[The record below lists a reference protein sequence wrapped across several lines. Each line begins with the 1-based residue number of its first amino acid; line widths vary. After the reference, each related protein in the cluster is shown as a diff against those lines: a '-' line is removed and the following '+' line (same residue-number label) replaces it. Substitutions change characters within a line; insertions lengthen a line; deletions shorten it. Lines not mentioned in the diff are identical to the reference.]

1 MDGYQKFFLKAKLN
15 SGATDG
21 DRRDS
26 ISSTMAPAEEMV
38 LAELRSRETKGAAA
52 NRVRSEEVSR
62 KRSSPE
68 ERLKLAIAQKSKRRR
83 AGRGLENQMGGRVG
97 GRASVRSIPRFAAM
111 LSAAALMAASAGV
124 ATTQLYPEAAA
135 DLDELRNKVLSS
147 EFGQSWSRIQGQLSR
162 IQIGVFGFA
171 QAADAKTPA
180 AQSAVDSTEKA
191 AASASSA
198 SSGGSSSA
206 NSTQASVDTN
216 STNANTN
223 TKKKLDVRQWTEE
236 ELSFFEKL
244 NERKEALDRR
254 EAELAKLEEELQRQK
269 GELDQKIKKLE
280 AMRAEISETLKE
292 RVVQDQEKVAKLV
305 DFYSNMKPSQAAK
318 VIENLNEDLA
328 VAVLD
333 RMKKKNAAD
342 ILNMMSSE
350 KAKALSEMLTGYR
363 AVGQTEREL
372 GGERKP
378 AAAE

>member
-15 SGATDG
+15 SGRD
-21 DRRDS
+21 DDQRNDSVSRRRDAS
-26 ISSTMAPAEEMV
+26 GDAAEEMV
-38 LAELRSRETKGAAA
+38 LAELRAREALASQKKSTSRPIEQ
-52 NRVRSEEVSR
+52 RL
-62 KRSSPE
+62 SPE
-68 ERLKLAIAQKSKRRR
+68 ARLKMAIEKKAMERKSRQKRGNRGVPESQALN
-83 AGRGLENQMGGRVG
+83 AGRRSAK
-97 GRASVRSIPRFAAM
+97 RAVPKFAAV
-111 LSAAALMAASAGV
+111 LSAAALIAGSAGV
-124 ATTQLYPEAAA
+124 ATTQFYPEAIA
-135 DLDELRNKVLSS
+135 DLDQLQNQVRSS
-147 EFGQSWSRIQGQLSR
+147 EWGQTFSRLETTIGRVQIGIFGQ
-162 IQIGVFGFA
+162 A
-171 QAADAKTPA
+171 QAADVKSANAGAEAKA
-180 AQSAVDSTEKA
+180 K
-191 AASASSA
+191 ASASANPAAMATTASA
-198 SSGGSSSA
+198 DSAHSGGD
-206 NSTQASVDTN
+206 QAP
-216 STNANTN
+216 
-223 TKKKLDVRQWTEE
+223 KKKLDVRQWTEE

-305 DFYSNMKPSQAAK
+305 DVYSNMKPSQAAK

-363 AVGQTEREL
+363 AVGSADREAER
-372 GGERKP
+372 RP